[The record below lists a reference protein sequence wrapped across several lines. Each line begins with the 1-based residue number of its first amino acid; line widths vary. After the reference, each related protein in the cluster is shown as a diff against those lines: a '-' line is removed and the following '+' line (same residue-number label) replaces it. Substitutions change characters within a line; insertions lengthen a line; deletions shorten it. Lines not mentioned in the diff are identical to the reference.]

1 MWDWGKFVPWLGSSA
16 GMEILDRNLSP
27 VGKARIYPR
36 GEICPRRRGLYM
48 RRYTEGYWELSWRVY
63 MKRYT

>member
-1 MWDWGKFVPWLGSSA
+1 MWDWGKFVPLLGSSA

-36 GEICPRRRGLYM
+36 GGDLSQE
-48 RRYTEGYWELSWRVY
+48 EGVIYEAVH
-63 MKRYT
+63 